1 MGALTQLYPGAL
13 ASTGDAGIYVL
24 DQLLN
29 GLSVGSIYAFIALGY
44 TMVYGIIKLINFAHG
59 EFFMVGSMLG
69 YFVFETA
76 GQSMGLG
83 PGGSAVF
90 AIILSMVTAA
100 VGTGLLAVL
109 TERLA
114 YRPLQ
119 NASRI
124 AALLTALGVSILL
137 QNLAARLFTAE
148 QKGYPDILPPAW
160 KQIIV
165 IGSLVI
171 AFATLMLIV
180 KRTELGRA
188 MRAVSYN
195 FETARLMGIESG
207 RVIAWTFFI
216 GAFCAGVG
224 GVIWGLRYGNAN
236 PFMGAMP
243 GLKAFIAAVI
253 GGIGSLPGALLGGLL
268 LGVLEV
274 LIVAFTPSEYTGYK
288 DVVAFLAL
296 ILILTLRPQG
306 LLGRFEGQ
314 KV

>member
-1 MGALTQLYPGAL
+1 MTHVPSLAVL
-13 ASTGDAGIYVL
+13 ASTDGGYFIE
-24 DQLLN
+24 QLFN
-29 GLSVGSIYAFIALGY
+29 GLSRGAIYAFIALGY

-59 EFFMVGSMLG
+59 EFFMVGSMVG
-69 YFVFETA
+69 YFFFESA
-76 GQSMGLG
+76 GASLGLG
-83 PGGSAVF
+83 AGGAATF
-90 AIILSMVTAA
+90 AIVLSMLTAA
-100 VGTGLLAVL
+100 IATGLLAVI
-109 TERLA
+109 TERFA

-148 QKGYPDILPPAW
+148 IKGYPDVLPVAW

-165 IGSLVI
+165 IGSLIV
-171 AFATLMLIV
+171 AFTALMLIV

-195 FETARLMGIESG
+195 FETARLMGIDAG

-216 GAFCAGVG
+216 GAFCAGIG
-224 GVIWGLRYGNAN
+224 GVIWGLNFGSAN

-253 GGIGSLPGALLGGLL
+253 GGIGSLPGAVLGGVL
-268 LGVLEV
+268 LGVIEGLLEAY
-274 LIVAFTPSEYTGYK
+274 LREYSGYK
-288 DVVAFLAL
+288 DVAAFLLL
-296 ILILTLRPQG
+296 IAILTLKPQG